1 MKWDLRFPPA
11 LVASVFLSLTA
22 CSGGGQ
28 PPEPSAPPPASSP
41 TPIADARV
49 PEGAAVAVPL
59 GVDLDTVQAGRFD
72 FGKMW
77 TFEFPPIE
85 YFQEAYDFA
94 PDAAWFDRAR
104 LSALRIPGCSASFV
118 SPNGLV
124 MTNHHCARDHLAA
137 VSRDGESLIEDGF
150 YARTAAE
157 ERAIEDF
164 EADQLIDLVDVTDE
178 VESRLEGKDDDERS
192 EAQEE
197 VFEEIQERIS
207 DERGGEGAGIHVEVI
222 SLFAGGHYSAYVFR
236 RYTNVKLVMAPEL
249 QIGFYGGFP
258 DNFSYPRYNLDF
270 SFLRVYDDEG
280 NPLNSA
286 DHFFKLDDDGLG
298 VGDAVFG
305 IGNPGSTSRLQ
316 TVAELEFSRDVG
328 DRGVLAFIENRIEAL
343 LAFQET
349 NPEAARRLDLSNDIF
364 SLQNS
369 QEAYT
374 GQLAG
379 LADPVILTKR
389 LRAQEEFQDSL
400 ETPARA
406 REYGDL
412 IARMAEIQETKREQ
426 APAYAT
432 FLALTSEDY
441 ESSTFARAL
450 IGLQVMNV
458 GRTNPAA
465 GAGLRTQFRVIDDK
479 PVELEVALMAARLQE
494 FADNYGADT
503 PWVRGILQDQTPEQA
518 ARAIH
523 ARSVLSDSATAIA
536 AVEGMSLRPNDPAML
551 VVQGYLPAFQAFQR
565 MLGEVSAEEER
576 IAARLGRARMNIF
589 GTDVLPPDA
598 TFSLRIA
605 DGVVEGYP
613 YNGTVAPAFTTLFGL
628 YDRHY
633 SFGSQYADPDASLW
647 ALPERWL
654 GVPDD
659 LDLSTEVNF
668 VFTADI
674 IGGNSGAPVV
684 DRELELVGLIFD
696 GNMES
701 LTADYIYLPELNRAV
716 AVDVRGIVEA
726 LDAVYEM
733 DELVAELRSGQTP

>member
-1 MKWDLRFPPA
+1 MKWDLRFFPA
-11 LVASVFLSLTA
+11 LVASVFLSLAA

-28 PPEPSAPPPASSP
+28 PPEPSAPPPASGP
-41 TPIADARV
+41 TPIADVRV
-49 PEGAAVAVPL
+49 PQGAAVAVPL
-59 GVDLDTVQAGRFD
+59 GVDLDTVQPGRFD

-137 VSRDGESLIEDGF
+137 VARDGENLLEDGF

-164 EADQLIDLVDVTDE
+164 EADQLIDIVDVTDE
-178 VESRLEGKDDDERS
+178 VESRLEGMDDDDRS

-207 DERGGEGAGIHVEVI
+207 DERGGEDAGIHVQVI

-249 QIGFYGGFP
+249 QIGFYGGDP
-258 DNFSYPRYNLDF
+258 DNFTYPRYNLDF
-270 SFLRVYDDEG
+270 SFMRVYDDEG
-280 NPLNSA
+280 DPLNTA
-286 DHFFKLDDDGLG
+286 DNFFEFDDDGLQP
-298 VGDAVFG
+298 GDAVFVV
-305 IGNPGSTSRLQ
+305 GNPGSTSRLQ
-316 TVAELEFSRDVG
+316 TVAELEFRRDVG
-328 DRGVLAFIENRIEAL
+328 DRGVLAFIENRIDAL
-343 LAFQET
+343 QAFEGA
-349 NPEAARRLDLSNDIF
+349 NPEVARRMDLTNDIF

-369 QEAYT
+369 QKAYK

-389 LRAQEEFQDSL
+389 MRAEEQLQDSL
-400 ETPARA
+400 EVPTRV
-406 REYGDL
+406 REYGRM
-412 IARMAEIQETKREQ
+412 ISRMAEIQETKREH

-450 IGLQVMNV
+450 IGFQVMNV
-458 GRTNPAA
+458 GRANPGAA
-465 GAGLRTQFRVIDDK
+465 AGLRTQFRVIDDK

-494 FADNYGADT
+494 FADHFGADT
-503 PWVRGILQDQTPEQA
+503 PWVGEILQGRTPEEA
-518 ARAIH
+518 ARSIH

-536 AVEGMSLRPNDPAML
+536 AVEGMSLRPTDPAML

-565 MLGEVSAEEER
+565 MLGEISSEEER
-576 IAARLGRARMNIF
+576 IAARLGRARMDIY
-589 GTDVLPPDA
+589 GTGVLPPDA

-605 DGVVEGYP
+605 DGVVEGFP
-613 YNGTVAPAFTTLFGL
+613 YNGTIAPAFTTMFGL

-633 SFGSQYADPDASLW
+633 SFASQYGDPTESPW
-647 ALPERWL
+647 ALPDRWL
-654 GVPDD
+654 PVPDG
-659 LDLSTEVNF
+659 LELSTEVDF
-668 VFTADI
+668 VLTADI
-674 IGGNSGAPVV
+674 IGGNSGSPVV
-684 DRELELVGLIFD
+684 DRDLEVVGLIFD

-701 LTADYIYLPELNRAV
+701 LPGDYIYLPELNRAV

-726 LDAVYEM
+726 LGAVYEM
-733 DELVAELRSGQTP
+733 DALVAELRSGQTP